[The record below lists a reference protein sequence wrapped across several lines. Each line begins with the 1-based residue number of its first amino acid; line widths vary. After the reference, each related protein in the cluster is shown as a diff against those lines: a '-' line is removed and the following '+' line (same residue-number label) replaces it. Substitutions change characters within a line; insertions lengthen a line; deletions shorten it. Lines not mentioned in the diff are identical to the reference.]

1 MLYQRYFLRM
11 NQSNTA
17 HIVSLLLGLVLTLAA
32 VQIVFATIVKT
43 PLNSPISSS
52 IISSSSILPSI
63 ELIHRNN
70 LTGNDTTKNTISHLN
85 DSNFEAGVDME
96 NVQHLKTKRH
106 KRKKRM
112 LQRIFKRNLNSTI
125 NRNLDNRINETETEW
140 IPEIMD
146 LNIWKS
152 KEFAL
157 TTTFLYLM
165 LVLGVCATVYGC
177 RDFQLKKKFH

>member
-32 VQIVFATIVKT
+32 VQIVFATIVRT
-43 PLNSPISSS
+43 PLNSPTSSS
-52 IISSSSILPSI
+52 IISSSSMLPSL

-70 LTGNDTTKNTISHLN
+70 LTGNDTTTKSISQLN
-85 DSNFEAGVDME
+85 DSSFEAGVDME
-96 NVQHLKTKRH
+96 NIQLLKTKRH
-106 KRKKRM
+106 KRRKRM

-125 NRNLDNRINETETEW
+125 NRNLDTIRINDTEIEW

-177 RDFQLKKKFH
+177 KDFFST

>member
-52 IISSSSILPSI
+52 IISSPSI
-63 ELIHRNN
+63 ELIQRNN
-70 LTGNDTTKNTISHLN
+70 LTGNDTRKKTISHLN

-177 RDFQLKKKFH
+177 RDFHLKKKNLIEF